1 MNVLADD
8 DAVLLLLEYLF
19 VRVGKPNALAL
30 RTVVRLYYVPPLALL
45 LLGVVGEHAHL
56 VGQDEGLREEVVL
69 PREAVLHFR

>member
-56 VGQDEGLREEVVL
+56 VGQDEGLWEEVVL